1 MVDDIPLGKCA
12 ENFERYAHP
21 LRAAIEIFHLQ
32 EGRGTK
38 ELDELR

>member
-1 MVDDIPLGKCA
+1 MVDDIPSWKMCR
-12 ENFERYAHP
+12 ERYAHP
-21 LRAAIEIFHLQ
+21 LSAAIDIFCLQ